1 MALALGAS
9 AQARD
14 STWPTPLDARQ
25 LAVDCAPLLEPRS
38 TRRAL
43 QMAKVLVQS
52 QGMQLL
58 LQGCPYV
65 RVGVGQMRQV
75 LDVRVRVVDS
85 ETAAQFVRGP
95 LADDQEVDMG
105 DVHLVPAGAD
115 DDLSPDVRFNRAW
128 LAGVLQRSG
137 WAPVPGHWWAFVPA
151 AGSPRR

>member
-9 AQARD
+9 VQARD
-14 STWPTPLDARQ
+14 NTWLTPLDARQ

-65 RVGVGQMRQV
+65 RVGVGQMQQV
-75 LDVRVRVVDS
+75 LDVRIRVVDS
-85 ETAAQFVRGP
+85 ETAT
-95 LADDQEVDMG
+95 
-105 DVHLVPAGAD
+105 
-115 DDLSPDVRFNRAW
+115 
-128 LAGVLQRSG
+128 
-137 WAPVPGHWWAFVPA
+137 
-151 AGSPRR
+151 